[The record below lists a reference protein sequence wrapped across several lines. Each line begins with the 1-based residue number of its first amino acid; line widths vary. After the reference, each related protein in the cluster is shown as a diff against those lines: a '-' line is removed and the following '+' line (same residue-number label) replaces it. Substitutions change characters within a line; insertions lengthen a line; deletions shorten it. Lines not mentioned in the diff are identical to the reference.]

1 MQAKGK
7 KFIALFLVFSLLA
20 LSGNLFAKERRG
32 AKLIIAKKDAQQV
45 EGELITVKP
54 NSLLLLDAEG
64 KDVSINVADIKV
76 IRIVK
81 KSKGLQGIGLGL
93 LIGAGTGAILGY
105 SGGGNPDQL
114 FGFTAA
120 EAALMGGIFLGAIGL
135 LVGGTLGFASGI
147 DNTIQIE
154 GMTDSEIR
162 KALEKLRKKA
172 RIRDYK

>member
-1 MQAKGK
+1 MQAKGQ

-32 AKLIIAKKDAQQV
+32 AKLIIAKKDAQKV

-54 NSLLLLDAEG
+54 NSLLLLNTEG
-64 KDVSINVADIKV
+64 KDVSIDVADIKV

-81 KSKGLQGIGLGL
+81 KSKVLQGIGLGL
-93 LIGAGTGAILGY
+93 LVGGGTGALMGAGRDY
-105 SGGGNPDQL
+105 GG
-114 FGFTAA
+114 
-120 EAALMGGIFLGAIGL
+120 ALMGGIFLGAIGL

-154 GMTDSEIR
+154 GMSE
-162 KALEKLRKKA
+162 LEIKEILKKLRKKA
-172 RIRDYK
+172 RIRDYR

>member
-32 AKLIIAKKDAQQV
+32 AKLIVTKNDGQQIR
-45 EGELITVKP
+45 GELITVKP

-64 KDVSINVADIKV
+64 KDVSVGIGDIKV

-81 KSKGLQGIGLGL
+81 KSKVLIGIGLGL
-93 LIGAGTGAILGY
+93 LIGAGIGALIGY
-105 SGGGNPDQL
+105 SGGGDWGPG
-114 FGFTAA
+114 FG
-120 EAALMGGIFLGAIGL
+120 ALYGGIVSGAIGL

-154 GMTDSEIR
+154 GMTDSELHAIMY
-162 KALEKLRKKA
+162 KLRKKA